1 MLKSRPLRSYANQ
14 ISYVD
19 KSFASEQA
27 YLIGRLHC
35 NMPEWER
42 ASIDFLLSGGFV
54 TSSNVAKLD
63 KPTLVVWGSQ
73 DKILDV
79 KYAYQFQKLLPD
91 NELAL
96 IEQCGHVPHLEKADE
111 TTDIIMKFLQM
122 KGL

>member
-1 MLKSRPLRSYANQ
+1 MLKSRPLRSYGNQ

-42 ASIDFLLSGGFV
+42 ANIEFLLSGGFV
-54 TSSNVAKLD
+54 ISTNVPKLN
-63 KPTLVVWGSQ
+63 KPTLIVWGTQ

-79 KYAYQFQKLLPD
+79 KYAYQFQRLLPD

-96 IEQCGHVPHLEKADE
+96 IEQCGHIPHLEKSEE
-111 TTDIIMKFLQM
+111 TAHVIMQFLE
-122 KGL
+122 KRGL